1 MKEDKEKFSLQERMV
16 ADQVADDVLTVKDED
31 DRRYFFL
38 ILLFLICLIFLVSS
52 ISFAVFNT
60 YDNGGKGNLIDVGID
75 VTVKDKDDH
84 KDNNKNDNKG
94 NNKGGNKGNKDN
106 KPSNGGSIDSSVGSV
121 MFSFNE
127 GSNYINMK
135 NVYPTSDDV
144 GMNLNG
150 DKEFFDFS
158 ISSLLKKKKGN
169 IVYEISLLPSSGN
182 TISQKDVR
190 VYLTEN
196 GRAASVTGN
205 KVSNFSDLPDSEYR
219 PGGKVIYRKKVS
231 SKFLGNYVFRMWLSS
246 SASVSEN
253 PLSFGCRIAVNAYY
267 A

>member
-1 MKEDKEKFSLQERMV
+1 MKEDKGKFSFQERIV
-16 ADQVADDVLTVKDED
+16 ADRVADDVLTVKDDE

-52 ISFAVFNT
+52 ISFEVFNT
-60 YDNGGKGNLIDVGID
+60 YNNGGKGNLIDVGID

-94 NNKGGNKGNKDN
+94 NNKGGNKDN
-106 KPSNGGSIDSSVGSV
+106 KPSHGGDIDSTVGSV

-135 NVYPTSDDV
+135 NVYPISDDI
-144 GMNLNG
+144 GMSLNG

-169 IVYEISLLPSSGN
+169 IYASISL
-182 TISQKDVR
+182 
-190 VYLTEN
+190 
-196 GRAASVTGN
+196 
-205 KVSNFSDLPDSEYR
+205 
-219 PGGKVIYRKKVS
+219 
-231 SKFLGNYVFRMWLSS
+231 
-246 SASVSEN
+246 
-253 PLSFGCRIAVNAYY
+253 
-267 A
+267 

>member
-1 MKEDKEKFSLQERMV
+1 MKEDKEKFSFQERIV
-16 ADQVADDVLTVKDED
+16 ADQVADDVLTVKDDE

-60 YDNGGKGNLIDVGID
+60 YNNGGKGNLIDVGID

-94 NNKGGNKGNKDN
+94 NNKGGNKDN
-106 KPSNGGSIDSSVGSV
+106 KPSHGGGIDSTVGSV

-135 NVYPTSDDV
+135 NVYPTSDDI
-144 GMNLNG
+144 GMSLNG

-169 IVYEISLLPSSGN
+169 IIYEISLLPSPAN
-182 TISQKDVR
+182 TIREKDVR

-196 GRAASVTGN
+196 GRAASVTGS

>member
-1 MKEDKEKFSLQERMV
+1 MKEDKEKFSFQERIV
-16 ADQVADDVLTVKDED
+16 ADQVADDVLTVKDDE

-60 YDNGGKGNLIDVGID
+60 YNNGGKGNLIDVGID

-94 NNKGGNKGNKDN
+94 NNKGGNKDN
-106 KPSNGGSIDSSVGSV
+106 KPSHGGGIDSTVGSV

-135 NVYPTSDDV
+135 NVYPTSDDI
-144 GMNLNG
+144 GMSLNG

-169 IVYEISLLPSSGN
+169 IIYEISLLPSPGN
-182 TISQKDVR
+182 TIREKDVR

-196 GRAASVTGN
+196 GRAASVTGS

-231 SKFLGNYVFRMWLSS
+231 SEFLGNYVFRMWLSS